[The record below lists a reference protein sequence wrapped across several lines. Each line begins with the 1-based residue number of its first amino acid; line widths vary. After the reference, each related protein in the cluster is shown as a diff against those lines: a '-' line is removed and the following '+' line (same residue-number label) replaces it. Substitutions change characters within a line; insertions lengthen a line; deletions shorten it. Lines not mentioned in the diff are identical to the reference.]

1 MNEKAAALV
10 TAVVA
15 DKAMRKRRWWP
26 VAAAAVAVLLLAVGG
41 VLWWQPWK
49 PDVEPASVERM
60 AFPLPD
66 KPSIAVLPFNNLS
79 GDTKQDYL
87 VDGITETIITE
98 LSRFRGLFVIAR
110 NSVFAYQ
117 GKPVKVQQVAE
128 DLGVQYVLEG
138 SMQRSADRVRITA
151 QLIDATTGNHVW
163 AESYD
168 RELADIFAVQDEV
181 TERIVASL
189 GAYQGE
195 LAEAA
200 RERAKRKKPASLS
213 AYEAFQLGIEHKHR
227 FTKEDNAAA
236 QALFNKAIELDPQ
249 FAQAYVGLAWVHIQ
263 RFWFGWT
270 DEPGQAV
277 AQTREAA
284 QKAIALDPS
293 EAEAH
298 WLLAEAYL
306 ADSQFEQGEA
316 EYERALALNPNNADL
331 LAGWGYASVLLGEP
345 EKATKFIEKAMRLN
359 PHYPDWYDRGLGTAL
374 FMARRYEESI
384 AAFRKVTQHVIQSR
398 LYLASSYAQL
408 DRLAEAR
415 AEVAAAME
423 LDADISV
430 EKFSSIE
437 LYKNPGDLEHLR
449 GGLRKAGL
457 PEKPPRK
464 LPDKPSIA
472 VLPFDNMSG
481 DPDLDY
487 FSDGMTEDIIM
498 ELSKNPDLKVV
509 SRNSSFTYRDKAV
522 KARQVSEEL
531 GVRYVLEGS
540 VRKQGDRVRIT
551 AQLIDATTDA
561 HVWADR
567 FDEEGTDIFALQDRI
582 TTKIGATLSGGEG
595 RIRKAEYKR
604 VWEMDAA
611 KLEEYDYYLRG
622 HSIFFDYSPEAMLKA
637 RAIWQ
642 EGLEKFPE
650 SGLLR
655 VKIGWTYFQFF
666 MFGWTA
672 EPEKELELASQWV
685 QEGLSDSNLPAV
697 GQWNGHWL
705 NALVH
710 LYYKNDYDFALAEA
724 IKTLEIIPNDPTTLV
739 SVSAIPVFA
748 GEPDLAIE
756 WINRAMS
763 REAQVP
769 DWHHM
774 QLGLAYHSKGDCNRA
789 VEEHEKVAWVGLD
802 KSASLVACYV
812 ELGRM
817 DDAKAELAKLLEAWP
832 EVTIAG
838 LDRYLPHKDQ
848 AFLDRLHTALG
859 QAGLP
864 E

>member
-1 MNEKAAALV
+1 MERRLTTILAADVVGYSRLMSEDEAATLTALKDHRKDLFDPKADQYGGRTVKLMGDGALMEFDSVVDAVCFAVEVQGVMRARNADVPPERQILFRIGINIGDIIVEGDDIYGDGVNIAARLEALAEPGGICVARNVYNQIKGKLDLDLDHLGEKEVKNIPEPISVYQVAMNDKAAALV
-10 TAVVA
+10 TAVQSSSA
-15 DKAMRKRRWWP
+15 PARRLGP
-26 VAAAAVAVLLLAVGG
+26 SLIAAGIALLTVLG
-41 VLWWQPWK
+41 
-49 PDVEPASVERM
+49 
-60 AFPLPD
+60 
-66 KPSIAVLPFNNLS
+66 
-79 GDTKQDYL
+79 
-87 VDGITETIITE
+87 
-98 LSRFRGLFVIAR
+98 
-110 NSVFAYQ
+110 
-117 GKPVKVQQVAE
+117 
-128 DLGVQYVLEG
+128 
-138 SMQRSADRVRITA
+138 
-151 QLIDATTGNHVW
+151 
-163 AESYD
+163 
-168 RELADIFAVQDEV
+168 
-181 TERIVASL
+181 
-189 GAYQGE
+189 
-195 LAEAA
+195 
-200 RERAKRKKPASLS
+200 
-213 AYEAFQLGIEHKHR
+213 
-227 FTKEDNAAA
+227 
-236 QALFNKAIELDPQ
+236 
-249 FAQAYVGLAWVHIQ
+249 GLAWWQV
-263 RFWFGWT
+263 WA
-270 DEPGQAV
+270 P
-277 AQTREAA
+277 AA
-284 QKAIALDPS
+284 RVESSVVPAS
-293 EAEAH
+293 E
-298 WLLAEAYL
+298 L
-306 ADSQFEQGEA
+306 
-316 EYERALALNPNNADL
+316 
-331 LAGWGYASVLLGEP
+331 
-345 EKATKFIEKAMRLN
+345 
-359 PHYPDWYDRGLGTAL
+359 
-374 FMARRYEESI
+374 
-384 AAFRKVTQHVIQSR
+384 
-398 LYLASSYAQL
+398 
-408 DRLAEAR
+408 
-415 AEVAAAME
+415 
-423 LDADISV
+423 
-430 EKFSSIE
+430 
-437 LYKNPGDLEHLR
+437 
-449 GGLRKAGL
+449 
-457 PEKPPRK
+457 
-464 LPDKPSIA
+464 PSIA

-481 DPDLDY
+481 DPELEY

-540 VRKQGDRVRIT
+540 VRKQGDKVRIT

-567 FDEEGTDIFALQDRI
+567 FDEEGTDVFALQDRI
-582 TTKIGATLSGGEG
+582 TAKIGATLSGGEG

-604 VWEMDAA
+604 VWEMDEA

-672 EPEKELELASQWV
+672 NPDKELELANQWV
-685 QEGLSDSNLPAV
+685 QEGLSDPNLPAV

-724 IKTLEIIPNDPTTLV
+724 MKTLEIIPNDPTTLV

-838 LDRYLPHKDQ
+838 SDRYLPHKDQ
-848 AFLDRLHTALG
+848 AFLDRLHTALVE
-859 QAGLP
+859 AGLP